1 MALEISLNQSTRIL
15 RYYLCSD
22 CWEDLREIDRD
33 RYAQTLTISCLTD
46 DCPNRG
52 MVSVQYVEERERL
65 ARSWRR
71 NARKYLAKELS
82 WINPLPKRNQAQLL
96 QAMGYY

>member
-1 MALEISLNQSTRIL
+1 MALDIPLNQSTRIL
-15 RYYLCSD
+15 RYHLCSD
-22 CWEDLREIDRD
+22 CWEILQEIDRD
-33 RYAQTLTISCLTD
+33 RQNQILTISCITD
-46 DCPNRG
+46 DCPNQG
-52 MVSVQYVEERERL
+52 MVSVQYVEERERI
-65 ARSWRR
+65 ARIWRR

>member
-1 MALEISLNQSTRIL
+1 MALDISLNQSTRIL
-15 RYYLCSD
+15 RYHLCSD
-22 CWEDLREIDRD
+22 CWEILQEIDRN
-33 RYAQTLTISCLTD
+33 RQSQALTISCITNG
-46 DCPNRG
+46 CPNRG
-52 MVSVQYVEERERL
+52 MVSVQYVEEREHK
-65 ARSWRR
+65 ARTWRR

>member
-1 MALEISLNQSTRIL
+1 MTLDIPLNQSTRIL

-22 CWEDLREIDRD
+22 CWEDLQEIDRD
-33 RYAQTLTISCLTD
+33 RQNQTLTISCLTQ
-46 DCPNRG
+46 DCPNHG

-65 ARSWRR
+65 ARTCRR
-71 NARKYLAKELS
+71 NARKYLAESLP
-82 WINPLPKRNQAQLL
+82 WINPLPKRSQAQLL

>member
-1 MALEISLNQSTRIL
+1 MALDIHLNQSVRIL

-22 CWEDLREIDRD
+22 CWKILQEIGRD
-33 RYAQTLTISCLTD
+33 RLNHILTISCLTK

-52 MVSVQYVEERERL
+52 MVSVQYVEGRERE
-65 ARSWRR
+65 ARIWRR

>member
-1 MALEISLNQSTRIL
+1 MALDIPLNQSTRIIH
-15 RYYLCSD
+15 YYLCSD
-22 CWEDLREIDRD
+22 CWEDLQEIDRD
-33 RYAQTLTISCLTD
+33 HQNQTLTISCLTD

-65 ARSWRR
+65 AHIWRR
-71 NARKYLAKELS
+71 NARKYLVKELS
-82 WINPLPKRNQAQLL
+82 WINPLPKRSQAQLL

>member
-1 MALEISLNQSTRIL
+1 MALDIPLNQSTRIL
-15 RYYLCSD
+15 RYHLCSD
-22 CWEDLREIDRD
+22 CWEILQEIGRD
-33 RYAQTLTISCLTD
+33 RLNHILTISCLTK

-52 MVSVQYVEERERL
+52 MVSVQYVEGRERE
-65 ARSWRR
+65 ARIWRR

>member
-1 MALEISLNQSTRIL
+1 MALNIPLNQSTRIL

-22 CWEDLREIDRD
+22 CWEFFQEIDRD
-33 RYAQTLTISCLTD
+33 RQNQTLTISCLTD

-52 MVSVQYVEERERL
+52 MVSVQYVEEREGL
-65 ARSWRR
+65 ARTWRR

-82 WINPLPKRNQAQLL
+82 WINPIPKRTQAQLL

>member
-1 MALEISLNQSTRIL
+1 MALELPLNQSTRIL

-22 CWEDLREIDRD
+22 CWEIFQEIGRD
-33 RYAQTLTISCLTD
+33 RQNHILTISCLTK

-52 MVSVQYVEERERL
+52 MVSVQYVEMRERE
-65 ARSWRR
+65 ARIWLR
-71 NARKYLAKELS
+71 NARKYLAEDLP
-82 WINPLPKRNQAQLL
+82 WINPLPKRSQAQLL

>member
-1 MALEISLNQSTRIL
+1 MALNIPQSQSVRIL

-22 CWEDLREIDRD
+22 CWEILQETDRN
-33 RYAQTLTISCLTD
+33 RQSQTLTISCITN

-52 MVSVQYVEERERL
+52 MVSVQYVEGRERE
-65 ARSWRR
+65 ARIWRR
-71 NARKYLAKELS
+71 NARNYLAEELS
-82 WINPLPKRNQAQLL
+82 WIAPLPKQNQAQLL

>member
-1 MALEISLNQSTRIL
+1 MALNIPLNQSTRIL

-22 CWEDLREIDRD
+22 CWEIFQEIDRD
-33 RYAQTLTISCLTD
+33 RQTQTLSVSCQTD
-46 DCPNRG
+46 ACPNRG

-65 ARSWRR
+65 ARTWRR
-71 NARKYLAKELS
+71 NARKYLAVHLP
-82 WINPLPKRNQAQLL
+82 WINPIPKRTQAQLL

>member
-1 MALEISLNQSTRIL
+1 MALDIPLNQSTRIL

-22 CWEDLREIDRD
+22 CWEDLQEIDRD
-33 RYAQTLTISCLTD
+33 RQAQTLMISCLTD

-52 MVSVQYVEERERL
+52 MVSVQYVEEREGL
-65 ARSWRR
+65 ARTWRR

-82 WINPLPKRNQAQLL
+82 WINPLPKRSEAQLL